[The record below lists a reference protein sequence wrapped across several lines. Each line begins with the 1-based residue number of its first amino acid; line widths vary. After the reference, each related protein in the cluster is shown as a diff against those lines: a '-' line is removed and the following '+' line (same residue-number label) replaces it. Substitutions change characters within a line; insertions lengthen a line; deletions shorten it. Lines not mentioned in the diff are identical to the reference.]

1 MTIGEP
7 PLGPLLAPRATC
19 TILHLESAGEPDLSL
34 VGSCGIALWRATIE
48 QDPKVS
54 TIRGRPHWLT
64 YMASLFRC
72 QGAAARH
79 APGTGREPHVGP
91 VRRTH
96 SAAQPNFPLGR
107 SEMGR

>member
-34 VGSCGIALWRATIE
+34 VGSCELRWWRTAIE

-54 TIRGRPHWLT
+54 TVRGRPHWLT
-64 YMASLFRC
+64 NMASLFRC
-72 QGAAARH
+72 QGAAARP
-79 APGTGREPHVGP
+79 APATGREPHVGP

-96 SAAQPNFPLGR
+96 SAARPIMPRRASR
-107 SEMGR
+107 SSR